1 MDTKGAELQNLRRGR
16 ASQPAPTKEVPLA
29 TFSTKGIASVIRGA
43 GLRNGNSFNPCACPK
58 FAANGPHRTV
68 IAGSENELVI
78 GSHCR
83 YPASRGRHQW

>member
-16 ASQPAPTKEVPLA
+16 ASQPVPTQEVPLA
-29 TFSTKGIASVIRGA
+29 TFSTKGIALVIGGA
-43 GLRNGNSFNPCACPK
+43 GLWNGIELVPRSNRVNAPSRA
-58 FAANGPHRTV
+58 V
-68 IAGSENELVI
+68 IAGSNGSKFSI